1 LVFLAEAYGTDA
13 MLFLMMGP
21 TEADAE
27 SIMRLSR
34 DA

>member
-27 SIMRLSR
+27 GIVRFSR
-34 DA
+34 HA